1 MKRMKQITIEDFIQK
16 IEAEFPDMPQ
26 GKLTPET
33 NFRDSMDWDSVNA
46 LMFVVLV
53 NIEYDVTLIAD
64 EFINANTIQDVFNVV
79 KRKVEEKEAAIVK
92 GDLKPDLT
100 EEESRAAFGALK
112 EEVAKKEE

>member
-1 MKRMKQITIEDFIQK
+1 MKQITIEDFIQK

-26 GKLTPET
+26 GQLTPET

-53 NIEYDVTLIAD
+53 NIEYDVTLVAD

-79 KRKVEEKEAAIVK
+79 KKKVAEKEAALAS
-92 GDLKPDLT
+92 GAMKPDLT

-112 EEVAKKEE
+112 EEVLKKEEKN